1 MLCRSLS
8 YRDLGKLTA
17 TSSSILELVAD
28 RIITFAEIIDRE
40 NVIVGTDCGLGSRVH
55 SQIASA
61 KLRDSAA
68 LASMKLWSRIEK
80 RPCGLNETKKQ
91 KNLDVKVRHLISGLD
106 LRLDA
111 GIYSADA
118 DPVHPAEEVHP
129 RPDRMARG

>member
-1 MLCRSLS
+1 MLCRSLT

-28 RIITFAEIIDRE
+28 RIITFAEIVDRE
-40 NVIVGTDCGLGSRVH
+40 NIIVGTDYDLGSRVH

-80 RPCGLNETKKQ
+80 RPCG
-91 KNLDVKVRHLISGLD
+91 
-106 LRLDA
+106 
-111 GIYSADA
+111 
-118 DPVHPAEEVHP
+118 
-129 RPDRMARG
+129 